1 MIRNR
6 RQFSALALSLPLAWT
21 LIGPARAL
29 ARRSLVIATGGR
41 AADIPEGTKGAYEL
55 AIQGGADVIAAWFA
69 PTRDGVLVAVA
80 DHELS
85 AATDIATRPEFAD
98 RRQTHVVEGRERI
111 GWFVEDFALGEL
123 KTLTR
128 SAPVAKR
135 RAGGKGDA
143 GRAILTF
150 EELVAIA
157 RAGSVANARVVGVQ
171 AGLPHPAYFAARDL
185 ALEPRLA
192 GAIRVAG
199 YDSPAAAMWVMSEDG
214 DALATIGGL
223 ARVRRVLFIGSR
235 GLDALSPAVLRAGR
249 TRSEVVAIAA
259 DRLLDLTT
267 TKTYPPTSV
276 IADAHAAGYA
286 VQAWT
291 TGGAQPFPP
300 PPYRPDDMRR
310 LLAALFA
317 ADTDAVAG
325 DLATPIARAR
335 AAAMP
340 ETRG

>member
-6 RQFSALALSLPLAWT
+6 RQFSALALSLPLALT
-21 LIGPARAL
+21 LGGPVRAL
-29 ARRSLVIATGGR
+29 ARRSLVIATGGG
-41 AADIPEGTKGAYEL
+41 AGNIPGGTKGAYER
-55 AIQGGADVIAAWFA
+55 AIQDGADVIAAWFA
-69 PTRDGVLVAVA
+69 PTSDGALVVVA

-85 AATDIATRPEFAD
+85 TATDIATRPEFAGRD
-98 RRQTHVVEGRERI
+98 QTRLVEGRERT
-111 GWFVEDFALGEL
+111 GWFVEDFTLGEL
-123 KTLTR
+123 KTLAR
-128 SAPVAKR
+128 VGPVAKR
-135 RAGGKGDA
+135 RAGGKGDT

-192 GAIRVAG
+192 DAIRVAG
-199 YDSPAAAMWVMSEDG
+199 YDSPAAAMWVMSEDV

-223 ARVRRVLFIGSR
+223 SRVRRVLSIRSR
-235 GLDALSPAVLRAGR
+235 GLDALSLAVLRAGR
-249 TRSEVVAIAA
+249 TRSEAVAIAA

-267 TKTYPPTSV
+267 TKTNPPTSV

-291 TGGAQPFPP
+291 TGGARPFPP
-300 PPYRPDDMRR
+300 PPYRPGDTRR

-317 ADTDAVAG
+317 ADADAVAG
-325 DLATPIARAR
+325 DLAAPIARAR
-335 AAAMP
+335 ADAAP

>member
-1 MIRNR
+1 MIRDR

-21 LIGPARAL
+21 LGGPARAL
-29 ARRSLVIATGGR
+29 ARRSLVIATGG
-41 AADIPEGTKGAYEL
+41 ATADIPEGTKYAYEL

-69 PTRDGVLVAVA
+69 PTRDGALVAVA

-85 AATDIATRPEFAD
+85 IATDIATRPEFVD
-98 RRQTHVVEGRERI
+98 RRQTRVIHGGERT
-111 GWFVEDFALGEL
+111 GWFVEDFTLSEL

-128 SAPVAKR
+128 VPSVAKR
-135 RAGGKGDA
+135 RAGAKGDS

-157 RAGSVANARVVGVQ
+157 RAGSVATARVVGIQ
-171 AGLPHPAYFAARDL
+171 AGLLHPAYFAARDL
-185 ALEPRLA
+185 ALEPRMA
-192 GAIRVAG
+192 GAIRLAA

-235 GLDALSPAVLRAGR
+235 GLDDLSPTVLKASR

-267 TKTYPPTSV
+267 TKTVPPTSV
-276 IADAHAAGYA
+276 IADVHAAGYA

-291 TGGAQPFPP
+291 TGVAQPFPP
-300 PPYRPDDMRR
+300 PPYRPGDTRR

-317 ADTDAVAG
+317 ADADAVAG
-325 DLATPIARAR
+325 DLAAPIARAR
-335 AAAMP
+335 ADAAP
-340 ETRG
+340 GTRS